1 MVIIST
7 SAVAEIIQAVSAPS
21 ISAVASCASAGA
33 TAKITLSV
41 AAMPHAMR
49 PLSLVM
55 LSPWMLQRLQR
66 VHVGLAGPDTHRLID
81 RGDEDLAV
89 TDLAGLGGRNDGFDH
104 GSHAI
109 GRHRHFDADLRQE
122 VHGVF
127 GAAVDFGVSFLAAVA
142 RDLARSHALHA
153 ERDQRVAHVLELE
166 RLDDG
171 DDQFHEFVPHERL
184 LTISALWS
192 KIKRLVHL
200 IPLVPANAGTQ
211 PSALDSRFRG
221 NERSFSARASL
232 KLRHYRSR
240 PRAHLSAR

>member
-7 SAVAEIIQAVSAPS
+7 SAVAEIIQAVSPPS
-21 ISAVASCASAGA
+21 IFDVISCASAG
-33 TAKITLSV
+33 TAAKTKPSV
-41 AAMPHAMR
+41 TAMPHAML
-49 PLSLVM
+49 PLCLVM
-55 LSPWMLQRLQR
+55 LVPPGYFRRLQR
-66 VHVGLAGPDTHRLID
+66 VRAGLAGPDAHRLID
-81 RGDEDLAV
+81 GGDEDLAV

-104 GSHAI
+104 GSHPI
-109 GRHRHFDADLRQE
+109 GRHRHLDADLRQE

-127 GAAVDFGVSFLAAVA
+127 GAAVDFGVSFLAAVT

-192 KIKRLVHL
+192 KIKRL
-200 IPLVPANAGTQ
+200 ICG
-211 PSALDSRFRG
+211 
-221 NERSFSARASL
+221 
-232 KLRHYRSR
+232 SR
-240 PRAHLSAR
+240 PPDH